1 MVNTIVRAAHK
12 NLEHKRCLEKTNA
25 ATTRRSSADG
35 TVQRDI
41 HSHVPEIFHI
51 QDTMVAK

>member
-1 MVNTIVRAAHK
+1 MVDTIVRAAHK

-35 TVQRDI
+35 TVQRVI